1 MIKVITEEMVEE
13 YRKSLIDEE
22 KSEATV
28 NKYMHDLG
36 VFLNYAGA
44 EPVDKEMMIAYKD
57 FLLKSYLV
65 SSINSMLAGVNGF
78 LKFCGWY
85 DCVVKTIKTQKRNFR
100 REDRELS
107 RKEYE
112 RLLAAAKAGEKMRLW
127 HILQT
132 ICSTGIRISEL
143 RFITVEAVRAGYADV
158 NMKGK
163 NRRIILPR
171 KLIQLLKAYIR
182 KNGIKKG
189 SIFVTR
195 GGKPVDRS
203 NIYHEI
209 QKLCEMAGVASSKG
223 FPHNLRHLFACIY
236 YEQEKNLA
244 NLADVLGHSNL
255 NTTRIYVQCGWKKQV
270 QILDEMDLVVA
281 A

>member
-1 MIKVITEEMVEE
+1 MIRVITEQMVEE
-13 YRKSLIDEE
+13 YRKSLVNEE

-28 NKYMHDLG
+28 NKYMHDVG
-36 VFLNYAGA
+36 VFLSYAGA

-57 FLLKSYLV
+57 FLLKSYQV

-78 LKFCGWY
+78 LKFFGWY
-85 DCVVKTIKTQKRNFR
+85 DCVVKTIKSQKGHFR

-107 RKEYE
+107 REEYE
-112 RLLAAAKAGEKMRLW
+112 KLLVAAKGEGKMRLW
-127 HILQT
+127 HILQVL
-132 ICSTGIRISEL
+132 CSTGIRVSEL
-143 RFITVEAVRAGYADV
+143 RFITVEAVKAGYADV
-158 NMKGK
+158 NLKGK

-171 KLIQLLKAYIR
+171 KLIRLLKVYIR
-182 KNGIKKG
+182 EKGMKKG
-189 SIFVTR
+189 SVFVTR
-195 GGKPVDRS
+195 GGNPVDRS
-203 NIYHEI
+203 NLYHEI
-209 QKLCEMAGVASSKG
+209 QKLCERAGVARSKG
-223 FPHNLRHLFACIY
+223 FPHNFRHLFACIY

-270 QILDEMDLVVA
+270 RILDDMDLVA